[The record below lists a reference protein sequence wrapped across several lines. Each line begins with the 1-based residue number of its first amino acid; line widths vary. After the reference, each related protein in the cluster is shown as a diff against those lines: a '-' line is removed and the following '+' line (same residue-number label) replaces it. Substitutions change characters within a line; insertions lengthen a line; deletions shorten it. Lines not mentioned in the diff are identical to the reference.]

1 MAKGQRGKGQ
11 STATANGPQ
20 QHKKAGD
27 REDQQHTQVKGQRN
41 RIRNKKD
48 VIVSYDFIFLYN
60 IKIIV
65 YDHDF

>member
-48 VIVSYDFIFLYN
+48 VIVSYFFMLN
-60 IKIIV
+60 LSLMIV
-65 YDHDF
+65 IV